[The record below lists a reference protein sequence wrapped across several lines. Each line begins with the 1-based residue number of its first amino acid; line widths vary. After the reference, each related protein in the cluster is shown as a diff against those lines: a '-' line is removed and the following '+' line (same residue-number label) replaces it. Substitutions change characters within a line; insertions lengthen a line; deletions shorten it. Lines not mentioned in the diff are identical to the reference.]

1 MVRICQNDSCN
12 NKLKSNQKYFCSVEC
27 RKEAGYHKKAEES
40 ENRVEQFLNDSSLFV
55 DVVELSR
62 SRVENNPRTY
72 RPYRDIPGM
81 KYYLVSKN
89 ELDMP
94 SDCESEP

>member
-12 NKLKSNQKYFCSVEC
+12 NKLKSNQKYFCSVAC
-27 RKEAGYHKKAEES
+27 RKEAGYHKKADEAEK
-40 ENRVEQFLNDSSLFV
+40 RVEQFFNDSSLFV

-62 SRVENNPRTY
+62 SSVEDNPKRY
-72 RPYRDIPGM
+72 RQYRDMPGM

-89 ELDMP
+89 GLDML